1 VKAPAGQD
9 VLAAGP
15 PPCGSRPAAHT
26 SGMSSSFT
34 PRERDLIRREFCQ
47 RFGQDPSVADGIFLR
62 TWRAG
67 LHKGQPKIPPAV
79 QGLLDRGLVTI
90 GRGRFGPCA
99 YFTEAGLRELRA
111 LLQDR
116 RAMDP
121 GRFAHLRREL
131 GLDAG
136 GAAAD

>member
-1 VKAPAGQD
+1 MP
-9 VLAAGP
+9 
-15 PPCGSRPAAHT
+15 
-26 SGMSSSFT
+26 SSFT
-34 PRERDLIRREFCQ
+34 PRERELIRREFCR

-67 LHKGQPKIPPAV
+67 PHRGQPKIPLAV
-79 QGLLDRGLVTI
+79 QGLLDRGLVEV
-90 GRGRFGPCA
+90 GRGRYGPRA
-99 YFTEAGLRELRA
+99 RFTGAGLRELRL

-121 GRFAHLRREL
+121 ERFAHLRREL

-136 GAAAD
+136 EGAANGGHDIGRCWIHA